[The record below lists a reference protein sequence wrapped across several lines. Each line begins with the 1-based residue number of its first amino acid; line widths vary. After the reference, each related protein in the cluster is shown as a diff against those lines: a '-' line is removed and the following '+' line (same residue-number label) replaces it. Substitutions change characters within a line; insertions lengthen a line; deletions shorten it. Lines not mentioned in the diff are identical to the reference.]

1 MSDLSP
7 TEPEPIVAAA
17 HAGPPADETVSAGS
31 SLTTSTPAV
40 PAIPPAPRHGVAR
53 PAGKVRHPI
62 GCWLLVF
69 ITFGIYML
77 FWYYNTNRELRDYDS
92 SITVKPGLAVLS
104 LFIPIVGLVSIYNTG
119 KRIAQAQGIAGSPAR
134 ASGGLGVVLAFILAL
149 EVPYYISNTNAVW
162 QGAGQA

>member
-1 MSDLSP
+1 
-7 TEPEPIVAAA
+7 
-17 HAGPPADETVSAGS
+17 
-31 SLTTSTPAV
+31 
-40 PAIPPAPRHGVAR
+40 
-53 PAGKVRHPI
+53 
-62 GCWLLVF
+62 
-69 ITFGIYML
+69 ML